1 MKDYEDE
8 AFDDLERKQRDDLY
22 YKMGWNSAL
31 EMAAARLQHELK
43 AAFPADTLAS
53 FAVYL
58 KELKK

>member
-31 EMAAARLQHELK
+31 EMAVTRLQHELK

-53 FAVYL
+53 FAVYI